1 MAKIPV
7 SYQPNKIKKGSY
19 TDWIDG
25 GNFCNHISPNGPL
38 EAPTS
43 GLNLLDAFDVDW
55 SAYKLG
61 GVSASATEIIKKLNE
76 QPILPTVPDKLI
88 YYNTG
93 TGFVADYLVL
103 NDGTLVVDNDED
115 FALCTTTQDIETD
128 ILGAWQQ
135 FQCNSNESSESS
147 GNGQYNKTISPEYGQ
162 GVLGNVSG
170 SDHPSSGYGWWYNDG
185 NNIKNDINSGD
196 FNGYLMPFSRDS
208 YAFEMLMG
216 DYETKT
222 GVTTSGDQI
231 GFSIVNDKHA
241 SPRRVVTTTG
251 DVYYRNTLY
260 DQLAD
265 DYVAGKT
272 IRKPKKSAWV
282 KEDIQQ
288 DSAWI
293 IFTDSPTSAGGKETA
308 PSGNCVIY
316 KANKIKTSAG
326 RRSSVITSDEVTISE
341 ELAASGYLGFLTVV
355 VTNSSG
361 MELTQG
367 NGTQRIAGHTGTIY
381 VFGSV
386 FDLKSRQWNSV
397 QIINGSTSATGDYHT
412 LGKYLVQFN
421 SNYDGNISG
430 KSCIIRSSADYN
442 NGILKLKFGNPIDF
456 PNKSQA
462 TFNGSELVLNFAT
475 QSYDFEPFHTTDQ
488 SDLTGTQPTQP
499 IVTNIKLPTFTPTV
513 TTANGQSKT
522 LTNNEFWNLFTTDTK
537 FMYNA
542 YSYEYL
548 YIEVLNAL
556 LDNRVIYVKG
566 LDNQEY
572 GLDSTRKYYEYK
584 GDLPTQDIL
593 KGSRLVYNPK
603 TKKTFYSDGT
613 KIFHIA
619 SVEVEQTQTEPSD
632 PVTPVVP
639 STCTE
644 KFLGFISDST
654 PLVKDRDRVLDEY
667 WIVSEDFT
675 PECKNSST
683 QETQQWIPLYTGDIV
698 YVKDAK
704 AYPIEAAY
712 QFEKVYG
719 VIRYSS
725 YLPLSGTRKD
735 LPLTG
740 PINIGNCRSI
750 VDQATAVLNVQLSE
764 EDEEAILN
772 ATSLYVPLVGCT
784 DSKDS
789 HYYLMDVCYFS
800 EDLSA
805 PMISFPYGICPGE
818 VSADI
823 GHIDDKFFNVYADHF
838 IVDPTSKDILLAD
851 GTTLS
856 QSEIAAGGDY
866 LPLSGG
872 TMTGDITFSESTGI
886 VFNQRG
892 TISEYGQNGLCLEAD
907 NAVVALEQGY
917 ITLNGTT
924 QVTATCNVVAPAFFE
939 TSDIR
944 KKEIK
949 ADLSLEKCY
958 DVIDKCQT
966 IIYSLK
972 DQTTEQIGMIAQEI
986 EEFFPEVVQT
996 DADGFKSLAYDRLVV
1011 ICFKVLKDII
1021 KRLEHLENGL

>member
-25 GNFCNHISPNGPL
+25 GNFCNHTSPNGPL

-76 QPILPTVPDKLI
+76 QPVLPTVPDKLI

-103 NDGTLVVDNDED
+103 NDGTLVVDNDTD
-115 FALCTTTQDIETD
+115 FALCTTKQDIETD

-135 FQCNSNESSESS
+135 FQCNSNNSSEST

-162 GVLGNVSG
+162 GVLGNVNG
-170 SDHPSSGYGWWYNDG
+170 YDHPSSGYGWWYNDG

-282 KEDIQQ
+282 KEDIQG
-288 DSAWI
+288 DSALI
-293 IFTDSPTSAGGKETA
+293 IFTDSPTSAGVKETA

-316 KANKIKTSAG
+316 KASKIKTSVG
-326 RRSSVITSDEVTISE
+326 RRSSVITSDEVTISQ

-367 NGTQRIAGHTGTIY
+367 NGTQRVENNTGTIY

-430 KSCIIRSSADYN
+430 KSCIIRASADYN
-442 NGILKLKFGNPIDF
+442 SGILKLKFGNPIDF

-462 TFNGSELVLNFAT
+462 NFNGSELVLNFTT
-475 QSYDFEPFHTTDQ
+475 QSYDFEPYHTTDQ
-488 SDLTGTQPTQP
+488 SDLTDTQPTKP
-499 IVTNIKLPTFTPTV
+499 VVTNIKLPTFTPTV
-513 TTANGQSKT
+513 TTADGQSKT

-572 GLDSTRKYYEYK
+572 GLDSTRQYYEYK
-584 GDLPTQDIL
+584 GDLSTQDIL

-613 KIFHIA
+613 KLFHIA
-619 SVEVEQTQTEPSD
+619 SVEVEQAS
-632 PVTPVVP
+632 VVP
-639 STCTE
+639 STCNE
-644 KFLGFISDST
+644 KFLGFISDSSVFT
-654 PLVKDRDRVLDEY
+654 VSDKNRTAGQY
-667 WIVSEDFT
+667 WIVASDFT
-675 PECKNSST
+675 PTFEGFDLKDR
-683 QETQQWIPLYTGDIV
+683 QADPLYTGDIV
-698 YVKDAK
+698 YVYED
-704 AYPIEAAY
+704 YTSPIGSGSV
-712 QFEKVYG
+712 FGSIHRV
-719 VIRYSS
+719 VRYSS
-725 YLPLSGTRKD
+725 YLPLSGTRD
-735 LPLTG
+735 GLPLTG
-740 PINIGNCRSI
+740 PINIGNCGSL
-750 VDQATAVLNVQLSE
+750 VDSETAVLNVKLSE
-764 EDEEAILN
+764 DDEASIFD
-772 ATSLYVPLVGCT
+772 ATVPYVPLVGCT
-784 DSKDS
+784 DSEGT
-789 HYYLMDVCYFS
+789 HYYLMDICYFNEEVS
-800 EDLSA
+800 K
-805 PMISFPYGICPGE
+805 PMISFPNGICPGQGE
-818 VSADI
+818 KVNI
-823 GHIDDKFFNVYADHF
+823 GHATDKFNEVYASHF
-838 IVDPTSKDILLAD
+838 IVDPDSTDILLAN

-856 QSEIAAGGDY
+856 QSEITAGGDY

-872 TMTGDITFSESTGI
+872 TMSGNITFSESTGI

-892 TISEYGQNGLCLEAD
+892 TISEFGQNGLCLEAD
-907 NAVVALEQGY
+907 NAEVALEQGH
-917 ITLNGTT
+917 IILNGDKV
-924 QVTATCNVVAPAFFE
+924 QANCNVEANAFFE

-949 ADLSLEKCY
+949 SDLSLEKCY

-972 DQTTEQIGMIAQEI
+972 DQTTEQLGMIAQEI